1 MEEPRTGSDRP
12 RRRAVGHRRWLGVLL
27 GALVVLLLAEI
38 GVRLIEARLP
48 EPRDWFS
55 PSAARLVRE
64 MDAAAAGGA
73 TGGFVVAGSSMA
85 GRDLVPD
92 RVVTDP
98 EVPTGSVALAGGG
111 QTTVQERWLTEEVG
125 PRLRPGA
132 VLWGISSLDFNATR
146 RADTIDRYAAARATR
161 TDRFGAAD
169 RVLARYSAL
178 ARNRDALRD
187 PYLMLQVLTG
197 ADESDALPDRR
208 GDAALG
214 FARGYREVPPET
226 LARLRA
232 AEAAFARDTQ
242 LRGFRIGREEVAA
255 YRRTLRALRRTTDRA
270 VVVIM
275 PVTREYIDAHPN
287 GSRDYERWVRVVT
300 RVAREEGVPL
310 LDETRAMPESAFR
323 DLEHLDEAGAEAFS
337 DRLRTTLDGM
347 GW

>member
-1 MEEPRTGSDRP
+1 MRDRDGSSP
-12 RRRAVGHRRWLGVLL
+12 RAVGHRRGLGVVI
-27 GALVVLLLAEI
+27 GALAVLLVAEAA
-38 GVRLIEARLP
+38 VRVLEPRLP

-64 MDAAAAGGA
+64 MDAAERAGA

-92 RVVTDP
+92 RVVTERWYP
-98 EVPTGSVALAGGG
+98 ARSVALAGGG
-111 QTTVQERWLTEEVG
+111 QTTVQERWLTGEVE
-125 PRLRPGA
+125 PRLRPDA

-161 TDRFGAAD
+161 TDRLGAAD
-169 RVLARYSAL
+169 RALARTSAL
-178 ARNRDALRD
+178 ARHRDALRD

-208 GDAALG
+208 GDDVMQ
-214 FARGYREVPPET
+214 FVTGYRDLPPAK

-232 AEAAFARDTQ
+232 EEAAFARDTQ
-242 LRGFRIGREEVAA
+242 LRDFEIGDDEVAA
-255 YRRTLRALRRTTDRA
+255 YRSTLRSLRRTTDRA

-275 PVTREYIDAHPN
+275 PVTQEYIDAHPD
-287 GSRDYERWVRVVT
+287 GARDYERWVRVVT
-300 RVAREEGVPL
+300 RVAREEGVAI
-310 LDETRAMPESAFR
+310 LDETRAMPDEAFR
-323 DLEHLDEAGAEAFS
+323 DLEHLDVEGAAAFS
-337 DRLRTTLDGM
+337 DRLRTTLEGM

>member
-1 MEEPRTGSDRP
+1 MRDRDEAAPRPVG
-12 RRRAVGHRRWLGVLL
+12 RRLLGVIL
-27 GALVVLLLAEI
+27 GALAVVLVAEVA
-38 GVRLIEARLP
+38 VRAIESRLP

-64 MDAAAAGGA
+64 MDAAAG

-85 GRDLVPD
+85 GRDLVPE
-92 RVVTDP
+92 RVVRDAP
-98 EVPTGSVALAGGG
+98 AGSVALAGGG
-111 QTTVQERWLTEEVG
+111 QTTVQERWLTEEVE
-125 PRLRPGA
+125 PRLRPDS

-146 RADTIDRYAAARATR
+146 RADTIERYSSARATR
-161 TDRFGAAD
+161 EDAFGAAD
-169 RVLARYSAL
+169 RALARVSAL
-178 ARNRDALRD
+178 ARNRSALRD
-187 PYLMLQVLTG
+187 PYLMVQVLTG

-214 FARGYREVPPET
+214 FARAYRDLPPAK

-242 LRGFRIGREEVAA
+242 LRDFRIGEAEVAA

-337 DRLRTTLDGM
+337 DRLRTTLDEM